1 VPYPIENKIVIAVSS
16 SALFDLSESDE
27 VFRTRGE
34 DAYREWMSVH
44 SAEVLK
50 PGNAFWFIKR
60 FLSLNRGFAPGQ
72 GPAEVVLL
80 SRNDPEAGIRIFK
93 SIRHYELDIIRAA
106 FLDGR
111 SPYPYIGAFDA
122 ALFLSTNTEDVKA
135 AVDAGLPAGLILSP
149 GFGEDE
155 EGELRIAFDFDGVI
169 AGDEAERLYRSPGG
183 QERFAETEL
192 RKAETPLDPGP
203 MKPFFEK
210 LAALQQHQRA
220 EGSAK
225 AAGFTSQADLDGS
238 AGIAGEPRTMIRT
251 AIITARNA
259 PAHERV
265 INTLKRWGIFT
276 DEIFFLGGIEKRRIL
291 EAFKPHLFFD
301 DQLRH
306 FEDAGPMAACVHV
319 PFGVANA

>member
-1 VPYPIENKIVIAVSS
+1 MSYPIESKIVIAVSS
-16 SALFDLSESDE
+16 SALFNLTESDE
-27 VFRTRGE
+27 IFRMKGE
-34 DAYREWMSVH
+34 NAYREWMSAR
-44 SAEVLK
+44 SEDVLE
-50 PGNAFWFIKR
+50 PGNAFWFVKR
-60 FLSLNRGFAPGQ
+60 FLSLNRGYAQGQ

-93 SIRHYELDIIRAA
+93 SIRHYDLDIIRAA

-111 SPYPYIGAFDA
+111 SPYPYIGAFGA

-135 AVDAGLPAGLILSP
+135 AVDDGLPAGLILSP

-155 EGELRIAFDFDGVI
+155 DGELRVAFDFDGVI

-183 QERFAETEL
+183 QERFAEMEL

-210 LAALQQHQRA
+210 LAALQQHQRFT
-220 EGSAK
+220 GS
-225 AAGFTSQADLDGS
+225 TGS
-238 AGIAGEPRTMIRT
+238 AGIEGGPMTRIRT

>member
-1 VPYPIENKIVIAVSS
+1 MSYPIESKIVIAVSS
-16 SALFDLSESDE
+16 SALFDLYESDE

-34 DAYREWMSVH
+34 DVYREWMSAH
-44 SAEVLK
+44 SAEVLR
-50 PGNAFWFIKR
+50 PGNAFWFVKR
-60 FLSLNRGFAPGQ
+60 FLSLNKGYAQGQ

-93 SIRHYELDIIRAA
+93 SIRHYDLDIIRAA

-111 SPYPYIGAFDA
+111 SPYPYIGAFGA
-122 ALFLSTNTEDVKA
+122 ALFLSTNTDDVKTA
-135 AVDAGLPAGLILSP
+135 IDAGLPAGLILSP

-155 EGELRIAFDFDGVI
+155 EGELRVAFDFDGVI

-183 QERFAETEL
+183 QERFAEVEL
-192 RKAETPLDPGP
+192 SKAETPLDPGP

-210 LAALQQHQRA
+210 LAALQQHQRSAARQA
-220 EGSAK
+220 EVK
-225 AAGFTSQADLDGS
+225 V
-238 AGIAGEPRTMIRT
+238 RT

-306 FEDAGPMAACVHV
+306 FEDVGPMAACVHV

>member
-1 VPYPIENKIVIAVSS
+1 MPYPIESKIVIAVSS

-34 DAYREWMSVH
+34 DAYREWMSAR
-44 SAEVLK
+44 SGEPLE

-60 FLSLNRGFAPGQ
+60 FLSLNKGYKSGE

-80 SRNDPEAGIRIFK
+80 SRNDPGGGIRVFK
-93 SIRHYELDIIRAA
+93 SIRRFGLDIVRAA

-111 SPYPYIGAFDA
+111 SPYPYISAFNA
-122 ALFLSTNTEDVKA
+122 SLFLSANPEDVRSA
-135 AVDAGLPAGLILSP
+135 IEAGLPAGLILSP

-155 EGELRIAFDFDGVI
+155 AGELRVAFDFDGVI

-183 QERFAETEL
+183 PEIFADAEL
-192 RKAETPLDPGP
+192 RNAGTPLDPGP

-210 LAALQQHQRA
+210 LAALQRHQR
-220 EGSAK
+220 SL
-225 AAGFTSQADLDGS
+225 DLGGQP
-238 AGIAGEPRTMIRT
+238 AVRT

-265 INTLKRWGIFT
+265 INTLKSWGIFT

-301 DQLRH
+301 DQISH
-306 FEDAGPMAACVHV
+306 FEGAGPMAACVHV
-319 PFGVANA
+319 PFGIANRPQKD

>member
-1 VPYPIENKIVIAVSS
+1 VIAVSS
-16 SALFDLSESDE
+16 SALFNLTESDE
-27 VFRTRGE
+27 IFRTEGE
-34 DAYREWMSVH
+34 NAYREWMSVR
-44 SAEVLK
+44 SKDVLE
-50 PGNAFWFIKR
+50 PGNAFWFVKR
-60 FLSLNRGFAPGQ
+60 FLSLNRGYVQGQ

-93 SIRHYELDIIRAA
+93 SIRHYDLDIIRAA

-111 SPYPYIGAFDA
+111 SPYPYIDAFGA
-122 ALFLSTNTEDVKA
+122 ALFLSTNTDDVKA
-135 AVDAGLPAGLILSP
+135 AIDAGLPAGLILSP

-155 EGELRIAFDFDGVI
+155 DGELRVAFDFDGVI

-183 QERFAETEL
+183 QERFAEMEL

-203 MKPFFEK
+203 MKHFFEK
-210 LAALQQHQRA
+210 LAALQQHQR
-220 EGSAK
+220 
-225 AAGFTSQADLDGS
+225 FTDSTGS
-238 AGIAGEPRTMIRT
+238 AGIEGGLMTRIRT

-319 PFGVANA
+319 PFGVANS

>member
-1 VPYPIENKIVIAVSS
+1 VSYPIENKIVIAVSS
-16 SALFDLSESDE
+16 SALFDLSEADE
-27 VFRTRGE
+27 LFRTKGE
-34 DAYREWMSVH
+34 NFYREWMSVH
-44 SAEVLK
+44 SEDVLQ
-50 PGNAFWFIKR
+50 PGNAFWFVKR
-60 FLSLNRGFAPGQ
+60 FLSLNKGYAEGQ

-93 SIRHYELDIIRAA
+93 SIRHYDLDIIRAA

-111 SPYPYIGAFDA
+111 SPYPYIGAFGA
-122 ALFLSTNTEDVKA
+122 ALFLSTNTQDVKA
-135 AVDAGLPAGLILSP
+135 AIDAGLPAGLILSQ

-155 EGELRIAFDFDGVI
+155 EGELRVAFDFDGVI

-183 QERFAETEL
+183 QEHFAEVEL
-192 RKAETPLDPGP
+192 RKADTPLDPGP
-203 MKPFFEK
+203 MKLFFEK
-210 LAALQQHQRA
+210 LAALQQHQRSGGI
-220 EGSAK
+220 EGGPK
-225 AAGFTSQADLDGS
+225 
-238 AGIAGEPRTMIRT
+238 IRT

-306 FEDAGPMAACVHV
+306 FEDVGPMAACVHV